1 MVIIMNQLYK
11 HSQTMPDKKF
21 INSLTYRQ
29 VYKET
34 NKLTIKLK
42 EYIGDNNRVAIISNN
57 SVEFA
62 MMLFALMNLEVET
75 LLLNSMLK
83 NKEIKEQI
91 DELDISVIFSS
102 DNRYISF
109 KEVFGTQITE
119 PYKIDNI
126 KAKID
131 SNNNK
136 NKDNKDK
143 NNKDDKVLFIMN
155 TSATTGR
162 FKSVP
167 ITINQ
172 ITSHVQ
178 ASKKSLGYCSDD
190 NWLLVLPM
198 FHVGGLMVLL
208 RSLYNG
214 TAITILEKFD
224 EDKVIYLINNNKVN
238 MVSMVPTM
246 LRRIIDRIEKHN
258 LRVMLL
264 GGEFIEDDLIN
275 KSVKLNVSIYKS
287 YGMTETTSQVVNF
300 NVLDN
305 LDKLKSVGKPME
317 HVDIKIDTD
326 KFLEHTKEGYPTGEI
341 TIKSSMLMK
350 GYLNKDGLSGY
361 FCTGDIGYFDDD
373 GFLYILDRRSNLIIS
388 GGENIYP
395 QEIENIL
402 YNNPYVN
409 ECAVISKRDP
419 KWGNVPILFIVTEL
433 SKEDILEYLKSQL
446 ANYKIPKEIIFRDSL
461 PKNQTGKIMKKA
473 LRSCEHEDKES

>member
-1 MVIIMNQLYK
+1 MNQLYK
-11 HSQTMPDKKF
+11 YSQTIPNKIF
-21 INSLTYRQ
+21 INSLTYKQ
-29 VYKET
+29 VYIKT
-34 NKLTIKLK
+34 NELIIKLK
-42 EYIGDNNRVAIISNN
+42 KYIGDNKRVAIISNN

-62 MMLFALMNLEVET
+62 MMLLALMNLEVET

-83 NKEIKEQI
+83 NNEIKEQI
-91 DELDISVIFSS
+91 DELDITVVFSS

-109 KEVFGTQITE
+109 KEVFGTHINE
-119 PYKIDNI
+119 PNEKETII
-126 KAKID
+126 IPID
-131 SNNNK
+131 SNKNK
-136 NKDNKDK
+136 NH
-143 NNKDDKVLFIMN
+143 NNDKVLFIMN

-178 ASKKSLGYCSDD
+178 ASKQSLGYCPDD

-214 TAITILEKFD
+214 TRITILESFD
-224 EDKVIYLINNNKVN
+224 EEKVIYLINNNKIN

-246 LRRIIDRIEKHN
+246 LRRIIDKIEEHN

-275 KSVKLNVSIYKS
+275 KSTKLNIPIYKS

-300 NVLDN
+300 NVMDN
-305 LDKLKSVGKPME
+305 LEKIKSVGKPMKY
-317 HVDIKIDTD
+317 VDIKINTD
-326 KFLEHTKEGYPTGEI
+326 KFLEHTKDGYIAGEI
-341 TIKSSMLMK
+341 TIKSPMLMK
-350 GYLNKDGLSGY
+350 GYLHKNRLSGY
-361 FCTGDIGYFDDD
+361 FSTGDIGYFDDD

-395 QEIENIL
+395 LEIENIL

-409 ECAVISKRDP
+409 ECAVISKKDS
-419 KWGNVPILFIVTEL
+419 KWGNVPILYIVTEL
-433 SKEDILEYLKSQL
+433 SREDILKYLKSQL

-461 PKNQTGKIMKKA
+461 PKNYTGKIMKKA
-473 LRSCEHEDKES
+473 LRSCEYEDKES